1 MKKLEYTNFLEET
14 AVFLDKV
21 NAFQE
26 KISKNYFE
34 TKNFQELKEENLSL
48 FKDVIEYKESY
59 NNPTFAVKIFEKE
72 LGQLL
77 SAIYSD
83 FRCLIKAIFT
93 KNDNSILKYKEFYK
107 KLSGA
112 DDYDEIL
119 NLYKKCN
126 YSGIPKT

>member
-1 MKKLEYTNFLEET
+1 MKKLEYTNFLEEI

-34 TKNFQELKEENLSL
+34 TKNFQELQEENLSL
-48 FKDVIEYKESY
+48 FKNIVEYKESY
-59 NNPTFAVKIFEKE
+59 CNPTFTVKIFEKE

-83 FRCLIKAIFT
+83 FRSLIKAIFT
-93 KNDNSILKYKEFYK
+93 KNDNSRLC
-107 KLSGA
+107 S
-112 DDYDEIL
+112 
-119 NLYKKCN
+119 
-126 YSGIPKT
+126 S

>member
-1 MKKLEYTNFLEET
+1 MKKLEYTNFLEEI

-34 TKNFQELKEENLSL
+34 TKNFQELQEENLSL
-48 FKDVIEYKESY
+48 FKNIVEYKESY
-59 NNPTFAVKIFEKE
+59 CNPAFAVKIFERE

-83 FRCLIKAIFT
+83 FRSLIKAIFT
-93 KNDNSILKYKEFYK
+93 KNDNSRLC
-107 KLSGA
+107 S
-112 DDYDEIL
+112 
-119 NLYKKCN
+119 
-126 YSGIPKT
+126 S